1 LFALSDLFFHFLDG
15 YDDIV
20 VGTLGN
26 TVYLVMGQEHLS
38 ASSSFEMNGIGSTF
52 AGLVFVG
59 ADASDN
65 FGGAGLA
72 GDVDINSDGL
82 QVR

>member
-1 LFALSDLFFHFLDG
+1 
-15 YDDIV
+15 
-20 VGTLGN
+20 
-26 TVYLVMGQEHLS
+26 LS